1 MVERGIWHA
10 MHAEVRDHA
19 GFRINSIKTT
29 IINRLVRG
37 QSIRFAGHLEDEYL
51 TATWSKYRMM
61 TGDTFPSPDAPGE
74 SRETEVVDALRPCA
88 GIDDGGID
96 PEVPAPGMT
105 PIAAQQRVKLTPSLV
120 IVRAPPDL
128 QMVEDECVA
137 RAIPS
142 CQCQCDKVRAGA
154 ADACA
159 ERRAET

>member
-1 MVERGIWHA
+1 VHGI
-10 MHAEVRDHA
+10 D
-19 GFRINSIKTT
+19 TD
-29 IINRLVRG
+29 
-37 QSIRFAGHLEDEYL
+37 DEQPAASALHL